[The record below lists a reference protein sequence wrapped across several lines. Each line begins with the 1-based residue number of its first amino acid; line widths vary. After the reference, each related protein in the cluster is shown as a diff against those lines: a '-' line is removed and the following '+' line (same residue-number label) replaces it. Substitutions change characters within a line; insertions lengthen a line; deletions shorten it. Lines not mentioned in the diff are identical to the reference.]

1 MLGIALHLKAIA
13 PLAAEQLDGGLV
25 GGKLVRRQQINGRHF
40 LQRALAV
47 DVEQAQ
53 AVDFI
58 VKEIK
63 AVGLI
68 ATHREQVEERAA
80 SGIFAVLHHLIDM
93 AVASPLQLIAQ
104 RIARQAL
111 ALFHHQR
118 VAVKEA
124 VRTDA
129 LHQGADRDDQHAAL
143 HGG

>member
-1 MLGIALHLKAIA
+1 MLGIAFHFKAVA
-13 PLAAEQLDGGLV
+13 PLAAEQLDGGLI
-25 GGKLVRRQQINGRHF
+25 GGEFVRREQVNGRHF

-58 VKEIK
+58 VKKIE
-63 AVGLI
+63 AVGLV
-68 ATHREQVEERAA
+68 AAHREQIEQRAA
-80 SGIFAVLHHLIDM
+80 GSIFAMLHHLIDM
-93 AVASPLQLIAQ
+93 AVAGPLKLIAQ

-111 ALFHHQR
+111 TLFHHQR

-129 LHQGADRDDQHAAL
+129 LHQRADRDDQHAAL